1 MKVVF
6 LQDVDGIA
14 NGGDVKE
21 VKNGFAR
28 NYLIPK
34 NMAAPATRN
43 NLLQVEKFQSQA
55 SVNRVKQIDNMK
67 ELAEAIDETV
77 VTIEMRAGA
86 NEQLYGSVT
95 GTIIADAV
103 SEIIHRN
110 IDRQLVQLDDPI
122 RKLGTFTVPIRVHS
136 DISAKIKVIVHA
148 IGTDPEDLESNDD
161 EEDNVEIN
169 GSVVVDSELGE
180 QIGKRSDIYAAEDG
194 AQVEE
199 NSASKEDT
207 T

>member
-95 GTIIADAV
+95 GTTIADAV
-103 SEIIHRN
+103 SGIIHRN

>member
-95 GTIIADAV
+95 GTIVADAV

-161 EEDNVEIN
+161 EEDVEIN